1 MSPRLLEIAANARTG
16 IQRYLRAPAPAAGP
30 ATPARKPNRYIEP
43 NGVIMRDVV
52 AEEAIRSGISYRDI
66 LSDIRLVPVAQ
77 ARWRCYR
84 TLQNKHGWRQ
94 VDIAAA
100 FRQNSSA
107 VRFGL
112 RMLKERNIK

>member
-1 MSPRLLEIAANARTG
+1 MAIH
-16 IQRYLRAPAPAAGP
+16 RYLQAPAPAKP
-30 ATPARKPNRYIEP
+30 AASTPARKPNRYIEP
-43 NGVIMRDVV
+43 TCEVMRDVV

-84 TLQNKHGWRQ
+84 ALQDKHGWRQ
-94 VDIAAA
+94 VDIASA

-112 RMLKERNIK
+112 RMLRERKIK